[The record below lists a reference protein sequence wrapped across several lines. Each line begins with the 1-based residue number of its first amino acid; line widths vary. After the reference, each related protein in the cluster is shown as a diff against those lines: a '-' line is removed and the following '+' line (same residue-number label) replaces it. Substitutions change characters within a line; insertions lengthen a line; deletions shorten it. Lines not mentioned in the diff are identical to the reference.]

1 MKTKT
6 RSSTRTAVTVGLVAL
21 IAAAAA
27 AGAISLKGRSGDG
40 GRSYPG
46 FGTPGYTTPGYLPPG
61 GYVTPVLNPV
71 SPANLKDMINRWK
84 NQ

>member
-27 AGAISLKGRSGDG
+27 AGAISLKDRSGND

-61 GYVTPVLNPV
+61 GYVTPVLNRM
-71 SPANLKDMINRWK
+71 SPANIKDMINRWL
-84 NQ
+84 N